1 MAANRCIF
9 GTSIGKSP
17 DPMKILSALI
27 LAFLTVVSYA
37 QQPGSNANRE
47 IVFEDVNVI
56 SMLADAVQ
64 EHQTVVTK
72 NGKVTAIGAV
82 KKVKYG
88 KDALIID
95 GRGKFLIPGLAEMHG
110 HVPPVEDLQPMKDVL
125 ALFAV
130 NGITTVRGMLG
141 HPKHLEL
148 RSMVQKGEILSPH
161 FYTTGPSIN
170 GMSVTSPEAGAAMV
184 RQQKKAGYDFLKMHP
199 GLSRAKFDSIAATA
213 NKVKIPFAGHVSFG
227 VGVWRAIEAG
237 YSSIDHLD
245 GFIEGLVPGIETMVE
260 QQTGPFG
267 LQVADKADTTKIPQL
282 IQALKSKNIWVVPT
296 QSLAERWFSPHYT
309 SDDFRKDPN
318 MKYMSANTVNQWIS
332 SKDNLMNDVNY
343 NVSKA
348 EYFVKLRRKLIRE
361 CQKNGVGLLLGCD
374 APQIFNVPGFSTHN
388 ELEYLV
394 MAGLTPYEALK
405 TGTVNVAKYLN
416 VRNAGTIQVG
426 SVSDLI
432 LLNGNPLNDINQV
445 RAQSGVMIG
454 TRWLDKT
461 FIDNEL
467 NRLTKQ

>member
-1 MAANRCIF
+1 
-9 GTSIGKSP
+9 
-17 DPMKILSALI
+17 MKLPGAILLLLFSS
-27 LAFLTVVSYA
+27 FSFA
-37 QQPGSNANRE
+37 QQPESSASRE
-47 IVFEDVNVI
+47 IVFEDVNI
-56 SMLADAVQ
+56 ITMLKDEVK

-72 NGKVTAIGAV
+72 NGKITAIGAV
-82 KKVKYG
+82 KKVTYG
-88 KDALIID
+88 KGALVVD
-95 GRGKFLIPGLAEMHG
+95 GKGKYLMPGLAEMHG
-110 HVPPVEDLQPMKDVL
+110 HVPPIEDMQPMKDVL

-148 RSMVQKGEILSPH
+148 RAMVNRGELLSPH

-170 GMSVTSPEAGAAMV
+170 GMSVTSPEAGAEMV

-199 GLSRAKFDSIAATA
+199 GLTRAKFDSIAATA
-213 NKVKIPFAGHVSFG
+213 NKLRIPFAGHVSFG

-260 QQTGPFG
+260 QETGPFA

-282 IQALKSKNIWVVPT
+282 IQALKAKNIWVVPT
-296 QSLAERWFSPHYT
+296 QSLGERWFSPHY
-309 SDDFRKDPN
+309 SSEDFKNDPN
-318 MKYMSANTVNQWIS
+318 KKYMSANTTNQWIA
-332 SKDNLMNDVNY
+332 SKDNLMNDPKY

-348 EYFVKLRRKLIRE
+348 EVFLKLRRKLVRE
-361 CQKNGVGLLLGCD
+361 CQKNGVGILLGCD

-394 MAGLTPYEALK
+394 LAGLTPFEALK
-405 TGTVNVAKYLN
+405 TGTVNVAQYLKIKD
-416 VRNAGTIQVG
+416 AGTIQVG

-432 LLNGNPLNDINQV
+432 LLNGNPLKDINQV
-445 RAQSGVMIG
+445 RGQAGVMIG
-454 TRWLDKT
+454 TKWMDKT

-467 NRLTKQ
+467 KRLVKQ